1 MNIQNTQETMVER
14 SDTTPISTFG
24 VAKFR
29 CGRLR
34 LPQTRRG
41 VGGTTPSIARMARL
55 VLAATAMAI
64 VATATVGS
72 VGAQPVAPLK
82 NAIGSV
88 FTANEVGNSISVINL
103 TTGKIIITPTTISPH
118 NVQVTTDGARLLA
131 VGDKLAAQGEQG
143 HKEPKHGGEAAGLLQ
158 IFLTAN
164 IGSGPT
170 TSIAVGDHPA
180 HVVVDKKGRRA
191 FVTLS
196 GEDAVAAIDLNPNVI
211 LRKIPTGRYPHG
223 LRISPNGRT
232 IYVANVDDG
241 SVTVIDTKSLS
252 AVTRIAVGKGP
263 VQVGFT
269 PDGSRVYVSL
279 RDENK
284 VAVIDTKTKA
294 VLSRIDVGRN
304 PIQVHAT
311 RDGRFVY
318 VANQGTD
325 AEPADTVS
333 VIENATAKV
342 VATIRTG
349 AGAHG
354 IAISN
359 DGRFVFVTNI
369 VVGTVS
375 VIDAGSRSVVANFPV
390 GKGPNGVTYKP

>member
-1 MNIQNTQETMVER
+1 MTIQNTRETVVGRRDMMP
-14 SDTTPISTFG
+14 TTTFG
-24 VAKFR
+24 VEEFR

-34 LPQTRRG
+34 LLQPRRRICNA
-41 VGGTTPSIARMARL
+41 TLSFTRMARL
-55 VLAATAMAI
+55 VLATTALAI
-64 VATATVGS
+64 VTTATVGS
-72 VGAQPVAPLK
+72 AGAQPVAPLK

-88 FTANEVGNSISVINL
+88 FTADEVGNSISAINL
-103 TTGKIIITPTTISPH
+103 STGQLIITPTTISPH
-118 NVQVTTDGARLLA
+118 NVQVTVDGARLLA

-143 HKEPKHGGEAAGLLQ
+143 HNEQKHGGKAAGFLQ
-158 IFLTAN
+158 IFLTSS

-196 GEDAVAAIDLNPNVI
+196 GEDTVAAIDLNPNVI

-223 LRISPNGRT
+223 LRISPNGRA

-252 AVTRIAVGKGP
+252 AVTRISVGKGP

-284 VAVIDTKTKA
+284 VAVIDSKTKA
-294 VLSRIDVGRN
+294 VLWRIDVGRN

-369 VVGTVS
+369 VAGTVS

-390 GKGPNGVTYKP
+390 GKGPNGITYKP